1 MNDLEVRIVDREGNV
16 DIFTDV
22 THMKVGK
29 TGLRFTEM
37 MMHHSPSPQKLWQKS
52 RLRKTADEKRPGG
65 NTGSSF
71 SLNLHFVL

>member
-29 TGLRFTEM
+29 NRIKIHRDDDEPFTF
-37 MMHHSPSPQKLWQKS
+37 SPETMAQITIKKIC
-52 RLRKTADEKRPGG
+52 
-65 NTGSSF
+65 
-71 SLNLHFVL
+71 

>member
-1 MNDLEVRIVDREGNV
+1 MNDFEVRIVDREGNV

-29 TGLRFTEM
+29 NRIKIHRDDDAPL
-37 MMHHSPSPQKLWQKS
+37 PSPQKLRQKS
-52 RLRKTADEKRPGG
+52 RLRKSADEGRPGG

-71 SLNLHFVL
+71 SR